1 VQLTFPSSDWLFPIS
16 IAIATAALALSLHTK
31 PPKVRA
37 ETKALDVGDCS
48 KEFWLSCNR
57 GNLRSLDERKTEHVE
72 VLYTR
77 YRGFGKNHRLSR
89 DDIGGMFSQMIGV
102 VRDSVEAFGETY
114 DFYALQS
121 RLKDV
126 INRSHSDVMG
136 AAKRDLKREIQSN
149 RLWGQRNWIRNG
161 NFIAV
166 VALIALAVSFFLGSD
181 ARVVS
186 IRDSLILTAFAVVIV
201 LFLLT
206 LWICFEID
214 QFERE
219 VAT

>member
-1 VQLTFPSSDWLFPIS
+1 
-16 IAIATAALALSLHTK
+16 
-31 PPKVRA
+31 
-37 ETKALDVGDCS
+37 
-48 KEFWLSCNR
+48 
-57 GNLRSLDERKTEHVE
+57 
-72 VLYTR
+72 
-77 YRGFGKNHRLSR
+77 
-89 DDIGGMFSQMIGV
+89 MIGV